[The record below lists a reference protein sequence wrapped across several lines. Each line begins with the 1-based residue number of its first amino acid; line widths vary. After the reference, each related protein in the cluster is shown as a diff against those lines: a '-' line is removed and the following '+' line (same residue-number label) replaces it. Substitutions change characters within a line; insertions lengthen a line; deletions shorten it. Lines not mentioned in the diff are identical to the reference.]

1 MQHQLPLD
9 GWCNGPLFQPVVKR
23 RAPKP
28 HNGLAR
34 VRKVRS
40 RVPPWASAWQ
50 IRMFYAVAAQ
60 RRCVTGTEWS
70 VDHLVP
76 IEHPLVCGLH
86 CASNLQ
92 VVPLLDNIRKS
103 NNWWPDMW
111 GPQDEMFEGGG
122 PCT

>member
-1 MQHQLPLD
+1 MQRQLPLD
-9 GWCNGPLFQPVVKR
+9 GWCNGPLFRPVVKR
-23 RAPKP
+23 RVPKP

-34 VRKVRS
+34 IRKVQS
-40 RVPPWASAWQ
+40 RIPRWAEASQ

-60 RRCVTGTEWS
+60 RQRVTGTEWS
-70 VDHLVP
+70 VDHIVP

-92 VVPLLDNIRKS
+92 VVPLADNIRKS

-111 GPQDEMFEGGG
+111 GPQDEMF
-122 PCT
+122 T